1 MADLTPPDGV
11 IERLAELAVAFG
23 ANVRTGQIVGL
34 TAELGGHEPL
44 VRAIAEQAYK
54 HGARFVDVNWFD
66 PHVKRARIEHAV
78 DPETLEFV
86 PPWYGNRLLGL
97 ARERGALI
105 VVNGATEPGLL
116 DDLDPAR
123 VGRDRLP
130 AIKESVG
137 VINERSVNW
146 TIVPYVTEAWARL
159 VRPDVPIEE
168 AYATLWDEVTH
179 VCRLDED
186 DPVAAWN
193 GRMDA
198 NERAATRLTELN
210 FDALRY
216 RGPTIDLELGLLP
229 TSKWHHTRF
238 STADGH
244 VHHPNIPSEE
254 VFTSPDPQRAEGWVE
269 STKPLVL
276 IDGSVVRGLRV
287 RFAGGR
293 AVEIEADEGG
303 ETLRMRADA
312 DEGGRRLGEVAL
324 VDGEGRIGPLGT
336 VFYDTLLDENAASH
350 IALGSGFPWAVE
362 EEDVARVNVSDVH
375 IDFMIG
381 SNEIDVTGVTRD
393 GQEVPVLRAGAWQ
406 I

>member
-1 MADLTPPDGV
+1 MADLTPPAGI

-23 ANVRTGQIVGL
+23 ANVKQGQIVGL

-44 VRAIAEQAYK
+44 VRAIAEEAYR

-66 PHVKRARIEHAV
+66 PHVKRARIQHAV
-78 DPETLEFV
+78 DEDSLEFV
-86 PPWYGNRLLGL
+86 PPWYGNRLLGI

-105 VVNGATEPGLL
+105 VVSGATEPGLL
-116 DDLDPAR
+116 DDLDPVR

-168 AYATLWDEVTH
+168 AYATLWEEVAH

-193 GRMDA
+193 SRMDA

-216 RGPTIDLELGLLP
+216 SGPTIDLELGLLP

-276 IDGSVVRGLRV
+276 NDGSVVRGLRV
-287 RFAGGR
+287 RFEGGR

-303 ETLRMRADA
+303 QTLTTRADV
-312 DEGGRRLGEVAL
+312 DEGGRRRGEVAL
-324 VDGEGRIGPLGT
+324 VDGEGRSGPLGT

-362 EEDVARVNVSDVH
+362 EEDVPNVNVSDAH

-381 SNEIDVTGVTRD
+381 SDEVDVTGVTRD
-393 GQEVPVLRAGAWQ
+393 GQEVPVLRGGAWQ

>member
-1 MADLTPPDGV
+1 MADLTPPEGV
-11 IERLAELAVAFG
+11 VERLAELAVAFG
-23 ANVRTGQIVGL
+23 ANIRKGQIVGL

-66 PHVKRARIEHAV
+66 PHVKRARIQHAV
-78 DPETLEFV
+78 DAESLEFV

-97 ARERGALI
+97 AREGGAII
-105 VVNGATEPGLL
+105 VVSGTTEPGLL

-130 AIKESVG
+130 AIKESIG
-137 VINERSVNW
+137 VINDRSVNW

-168 AYATLWDEVTH
+168 AYATLWDEVAH

-193 GRMDA
+193 SRMDA
-198 NERAATRLTELN
+198 NERAANRLTELA

-216 RGPTIDLELGLLP
+216 HGPTIDLELGLLP

-254 VFTSPDPQRAEGWVE
+254 VFTSPDPQRAEGWAE

-287 RFAGGR
+287 RFEGGR

-303 ETLRMRADA
+303 QTLTARVDT
-312 DEGGRRLGEVAL
+312 DEGGRRLGEIAL
-324 VDGEGRIGPLGT
+324 VDREGRIGPLGT

-362 EEDVARVNVSDVH
+362 EEDVPRVNVSEVH
-375 IDFMIG
+375 VDFMIG
-381 SNEIDVTGVTRD
+381 SDEIDVTGVTRD
-393 GQEVPVLRAGAWQ
+393 GQEVPVLRGGAWQ